1 MARTDDQRERRT
13 FETRRESLMRKV
25 GELND
30 LTTAQ
35 VVLIGI
41 DRGRT
46 FSFEPESGLLDRFG
60 VNLAICDRFG
70 PDDITKS
77 RKHSGSLSTTSD
89 STCTD
94 HSSDSSSESPRSANG
109 LRSAVL
115 PAKTRACIKRTR
127 VGPGKKALKAI
138 QRLLERD
145 VSLLDVEFF
154 RA

>member
-1 MARTDDQRERRT
+1 MARTEDQRERRT

-46 FSFEPESGLLDRFG
+46 FSFEPERGLLDRFG

-77 RKHSGSLSTTSD
+77 RKYSGSLSTTSD
-89 STCTD
+89 STYTD
-94 HSSDSSSESPRSANG
+94 CSSNSSIESPRSAKD
-109 LRSAVL
+109 LKFAIL
-115 PAKTRACIKRTR
+115 PSNNKNRIKRFGAGR
-127 VGPGKKALKAI
+127 GRRKAPR
-138 QRLLERD
+138 RLREKDLT
-145 VSLLDVEFF
+145 LLDVEFF
-154 RA
+154 GA